1 MTFTF
6 WFHHDDW
13 QRMFPAALGLTATEK
28 KGLYD
33 SHVQKRSDILAQWHK
48 VFQRKYPEYPP
59 RPRTGRA
66 TKEKAPAVHS
76 PELTAWL
83 ASCEAL
89 KAFEV
94 PSC

>member
-1 MTFTF
+1 
-6 WFHHDDW
+6 
-13 QRMFPAALGLTATEK
+13 MFPAVLGLAAKERRV
-28 KGLYD
+28 LYD
-33 SHVQKRSDILAQWHK
+33 SHVQKRGDILSQWNK
-48 VFQRKYPEYPP
+48 IFQCKYPEYPA
-59 RPRTGRA
+59 RPQTGRA

-83 ASCEAL
+83 ASCRAL